1 MELVRNVAGAVN
13 RLFIRAGELIGRVV
27 NPVVLGVLY
36 LVVIGPVSLVL
47 KLRGYDP
54 LRLRS
59 AAGPAA
65 SSTCFIDAVS
75 GNDTIAACRRQF

>member
-1 MELVRNVAGAVN
+1 MELVKKIAGTVN

-27 NPVVLGVLY
+27 NPVILGILY

-47 KLRGYDP
+47 TLRGYDP
-54 LRLRS
+54 LGLRR
-59 AAGPAA
+59 AGGPADG
-65 SSTCFIDAVS
+65 STCFADAVS